1 VTRWTVTAPV
11 PRRWRH
17 LIPVVVAG
25 LLASAAGCANRADPV
40 PDLVIA
46 SGGVGGVYHAYATG
60 LAGVLADELDT
71 GATVLATAASVEN
84 LRMITAGRA
93 DICFT
98 LADSAALAV
107 EGSGPFPEH
116 QPIAALARLY
126 DNYTHLVVAADAPIN
141 HVSDLRG
148 HAVSTGARD
157 SGTELMAERLLTL
170 GGVDQHTDI
179 TRHRLALAESAD
191 ALRHGHI
198 QAFFWSG
205 GLPTAAISELAT
217 TTDIRL
223 LDLSEYVEPLRVR
236 FGELFT
242 ELSIPAFTYGLSRE
256 VATIGVPNLLVVH
269 EDMDQ
274 AVAEAVT
281 RQLFDH
287 KDRLIAAHPEA
298 ERLNPRTAIATYPV
312 PLHPGAAAY
321 YRSAKPRV

>member
-1 VTRWTVTAPV
+1 VTAPV
-11 PRRWRH
+11 RRRWRH

-25 LLASAAGCANRADPV
+25 LLVSAAGCAHRTDPV

-60 LAGVLADELDT
+60 LAEVLADELDT

-148 HAVSTGARD
+148 HTVSTGARD

-269 EDMDQ
+269 EDMDR